1 MMSAELTAYLIVVP
15 LFFFV
20 LVVFLLLRIEVFR
33 LSNAEALAGI
43 VEQLGKARD
52 EILGKIASL
61 EAAAGAGED
70 LSGVLAELAA
80 AAQALDDVVPDE
92 VVAAVEAEEAVE
104 APVDEGVTGP
114 VEEAPAAE

>member
-1 MMSAELTAYLIVVP
+1 MSAELTAYLLVVP

-20 LVVFLLLRIEVFR
+20 LFVFLLLRIEVFR
-33 LSNAEALAGI
+33 LSNAEAIAGV

-70 LSGVLAELAA
+70 LSGPLAELAA